1 MDPKRRVPR
10 GGMGV
15 LIAAMGSWLPSPSG
29 LVVPDQ
35 LELSGASTTSVAGK
49 APEGRNM
56 QTVLGARTRKILCR
70 AVGLCLG

>member
-1 MDPKRRVPR
+1 MPR

-15 LIAAMGSWLPSPSG
+15 LIAAMGSWLPPPSG

-35 LELSGASTTSVAGK
+35 LELSGASATSAARK

-56 QTVLGARTRKILCR
+56 QTVLSARTRKDP
-70 AVGLCLG
+70 LGQ

>member
-1 MDPKRRVPR
+1 
-10 GGMGV
+10 MGV

-35 LELSGASTTSVAGK
+35 LELSGASTTSAAGK

-56 QTVLGARTRKILCR
+56 QTVLSARTRKDPL
-70 AVGLCLG
+70 